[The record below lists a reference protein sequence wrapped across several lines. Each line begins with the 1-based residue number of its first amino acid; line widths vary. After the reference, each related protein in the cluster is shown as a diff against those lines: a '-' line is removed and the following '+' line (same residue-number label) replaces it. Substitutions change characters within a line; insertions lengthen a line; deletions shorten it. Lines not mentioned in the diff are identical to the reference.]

1 MITNKIILYLLLVF
15 LTSCSLNKERIT
27 VLSFNIRYDN
37 PADGENSWSNRKHM
51 VSDLINSMYPD
62 IMGMQEVTHRQF
74 TDLGAILP
82 EYARSGVGRDDG
94 KEKGEYAAIMYKK
107 TKFNLLDESTFWLSE
122 NPSDTGSISWG
133 AHLPRVVSWVKLEE
147 KKTKKVFYVFNTHFS
162 HVSDSAR
169 AQSARLLIFKINT
182 IANGK
187 PVILT
192 GDFNFTN
199 ESRGYSILTE
209 KTGDSPGLA
218 DAQFVSDTP
227 HFGGNMTFNGFGSV
241 EDGKKIDFVFMNH
254 SFTVLQHGIYPIHE
268 KDHYISDHYPV
279 FAELEFRQ
287 GTPD

>member
-1 MITNKIILYLLLVF
+1 MSINKIILPLLFVL
-15 LTSCSLNKERIT
+15 LTSCSLNQERIK

-37 PADGENSWSNRKHM
+37 PSDGENSWSNRKYM
-51 VSDLINSMYPD
+51 VTDLIHSVYPD
-62 IMGMQEVTHRQF
+62 VMGMQEATHRQF
-74 TDLGAILP
+74 SDLGAILP

-94 KEKGEYAAIMYKK
+94 KERGEYAAILYKK
-107 TKFNLLDESTFWLSE
+107 IEFNLLDESTFWLSE
-122 NPSDTGSISWG
+122 HPDDTGSISWG

-162 HVSDSAR
+162 HVSDSAKM
-169 AQSARLLIFKINT
+169 QSARLLISKINI

-199 ESRGYSILTE
+199 ESKGYAILTE
-209 KTGDSPGLA
+209 KTSDAAGLT
-218 DAQFVSDTP
+218 DAQFASETP
-227 HFGGNMTFNGFGSV
+227 HFGGNVTYNGFGTV
-241 EDGKKIDFVFMNH
+241 EDGKKIDFVFVNH

-279 FAELEFRQ
+279 FSELEFRQ
-287 GTPD
+287 GAPD